1 VKTAKFLGVLVVT
14 LAPWAHAQEAAVTA
28 PQARNVSTGRDFA
41 AVNGQYGAGL
51 SFSPEQ
57 TGRVYG
63 EIGFHTQSD
72 SLSFAGSRIETS
84 FTFLSW
90 LLGGGYK
97 VSPEVELEL
106 MLPMAFADFS
116 LTATSG
122 IVDDDDNRG
131 DSGVVVG
138 NLHAGVNWL
147 KAAGP
152 VRMKLGAALE
162 YGPWT
167 SDPSEIS
174 TTALGGALA
183 VRGMHEFGLWA
194 PERFS
199 IVTPSRVEFGD
210 DFVVSADFA
219 LGIHLSTDSDDAEIS
234 VQLDPGVGY
243 YVSRD
248 ALLGV
253 RLPIGAVPTSD
264 GSDNAQIAL
273 EPFVRVGIGDAFL
286 NLRFTMN
293 LDEPYGFAFDE
304 GKVWGLHVGAGG
316 SF

>member
-1 VKTAKFLGVLVVT
+1 VKSAKFLGVLVAT
-14 LAPWAHAQEAAVTA
+14 LAPWAHAQEVAATTPEV
-28 PQARNVSTGRDFA
+28 RNVSTGRDFA

-63 EIGFHTQSD
+63 EVGFHTQSD
-72 SLSFAGSRIETS
+72 SLSDAGSRIERST
-84 FTFLSW
+84 TYLSW

-97 VSPEVELEL
+97 VAPEVELEL
-106 MLPMAFADFS
+106 MLPMAFADVNR
-116 LTATSG
+116 TATSG
-122 IVDDDDNRG
+122 AVDQDAG
-131 DSGVVVG
+131 DSGVIVG
-138 NLHAGVNWL
+138 NPHAGVNWL

-162 YGPWT
+162 YGPWM
-167 SDPSEIS
+167 SDLSDIS
-174 TTALGGALA
+174 GRAIIGALG
-183 VRGMHEFGLWA
+183 VRGQHELGLWA

-199 IVTPSRVEFGD
+199 IVTPSRVEFGN

-219 LGIHLSTDSDDAEIS
+219 LGLHLSTGDEDSEIS

-253 RLPIGAVPTSD
+253 RLPIAAVPTA
-264 GSDNAQIAL
+264 GSGDNAQIAL
-273 EPFVRVGIGDAFL
+273 EPFIRVGLGAGFL

-293 LDEPYGFAFDE
+293 LDEPGGFAFDE
-304 GKVWGLHVGAGG
+304 GKIWGLHVGAGG